1 MIYELTPGSDLFDED
16 DNDTDVKTKML
27 RNAIF
32 SISRPT
38 AFKRQ
43 FDIYREMTLM
53 RVRLLLN
60 HVKSQ
65 SCLLTIL
72 HIVTL
77 GLLYFEY

>member
-16 DNDTDVKTKML
+16 DNDTDAKTKML

-53 RVRLLLN
+53 RV
-60 HVKSQ
+60 S
-65 SCLLTIL
+65 SCFNLVRDVCFPLYNT
-72 HIVTL
+72 TL
-77 GLLYFEY
+77 GMFYFEH

>member
-16 DNDTDVKTKML
+16 DNDTDAKTKML

-53 RVRLLLN
+53 RVSFCFDHCQRCLFTTLKYNLRHVLL
-60 HVKSQ
+60 
-65 SCLLTIL
+65 
-72 HIVTL
+72 
-77 GLLYFEY
+77 